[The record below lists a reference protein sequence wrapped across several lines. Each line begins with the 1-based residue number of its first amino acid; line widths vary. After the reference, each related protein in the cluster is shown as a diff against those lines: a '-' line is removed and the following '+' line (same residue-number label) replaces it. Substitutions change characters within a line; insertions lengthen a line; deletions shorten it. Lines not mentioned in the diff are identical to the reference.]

1 MLYQT
6 KNTTLRSRVRRLW
19 QAILPYRSRQVTD
32 IRELSPYLR
41 ADIGAGDSNDP
52 CFR

>member
-6 KNTTLRSRVRRLW
+6 PKPSLALFRWVKRISWLRP
-19 QAILPYRSRQVTD
+19 AHPVTD

-41 ADIGAGDSNDP
+41 ADIGASGGSYP
-52 CFR
+52 FR